1 MAKTI
6 VIRYEEKEYTL
17 EFNRETILMLEKQ
30 GFDASKISMSVI
42 HDLFVG
48 AFKKNHSS
56 MSKYKIE
63 EIYKAIPDLSG
74 LAEALV
80 DMHNEAIDSLQDD
93 ESKKVEW
100 TTNW

>member
-30 GFDASKISMSVI
+30 GFDASKISSKPMSVI

-63 EIYKAIPDLSG
+63 EIYKAIP
-74 LAEALV
+74 V